1 MSQGSDMM
9 VDAVMT
15 VFAIYLIRLQGDEPL
30 AHDPEWWDKYDRVGE
45 LQGHGGWE
53 LLSRFPS
60 RRQHV
65 PDWGTTL
72 VELSRKE
79 LLTLYPPDVGM
90 PWFADEAAAQH
101 QQLEQLPE
109 GSYAIA
115 IVEC

>member
-1 MSQGSDMM
+1 
-9 VDAVMT
+9 
-15 VFAIYLIRLQGDEPL
+15 
-30 AHDPEWWDKYDRVGE
+30 
-45 LQGHGGWE
+45 
-53 LLSRFPS
+53 
-60 RRQHV
+60 
-65 PDWGTTL
+65 